1 LSRNFLPPIRPFPP
15 IPYRP
20 NPAPTASPHANPE
33 SYVENHSG
41 KGIAR
46 LQLLPFVASCLSNQI
61 ALSGKRHAV
70 REDLDEQH
78 ISVFFRPGRATES
91 DALSD
96 EGEFQSCSLV
106 LVHRRFLNM
115 VDNDDFDWTFPRLQL
130 EPELPLHSLE
140 NGGAFGRHALVH
152 VEIKIEI
159 K

>member
-1 LSRNFLPPIRPFPP
+1 MVLRGRQG
-15 IPYRP
+15 
-20 NPAPTASPHANPE
+20 ANDPGLDFCAGVGLH
-33 SYVENHSG
+33 Y
-41 KGIAR
+41 
-46 LQLLPFVASCLSNQI
+46 
-61 ALSGKRHAV
+61 AV

-78 ISVFFRPGRATES
+78 ISAFFRPGRATES

-115 VDNDDFDWTFPRLQL
+115 VDNDDLDRTFPCLQF

-140 NGGAFGRHALVH
+140 NSGAFGRHALVH